1 MGDDTIPF
9 PPSSAEPARAGPN
22 VLRLLEMALFAA
34 VFIAGALLTWLAAF
48 GDEDGGQ
55 TIAAPQ
61 PQLPGPVLSALTP
74 LVPFPADTGAPV
86 PVPDIPAFEEQ
97 VQFSNARGDT
107 QPPVGCSAHIEWLW
121 EIDRG
126 LSPPVSGR
134 ALIEV
139 TGGDVA
145 GEYQRQVVGD
155 EIRLSLDVQL
165 SAHDVFTAEVI
176 SVGGVPAFPTPLEVS
191 YDTPFC

>member
-1 MGDDTIPF
+1 
-9 PPSSAEPARAGPN
+9 
-22 VLRLLEMALFAA
+22 
-34 VFIAGALLTWLAAF
+34 
-48 GDEDGGQ
+48 
-55 TIAAPQ
+55 
-61 PQLPGPVLSALTP
+61 VLSALTP
-74 LVPFPADTGAPV
+74 LVPFPADTGV
-86 PVPDIPAFEEQ
+86 PPDIPDFEEVPGDVPAFDEQ

-107 QPPVGCSAHIEWLW
+107 QPPVGCSAHIDWLW

-134 ALIEV
+134 ALIKV

-145 GEYQRQVVGD
+145 GEYRRSITGN

-165 SAHDVFTAEVI
+165 SAHDVFTAEVV